1 MNRTIT
7 PTQNC
12 NVKLTMEKETPRNVS
27 LTGNIQFTGLRLKE
41 PMQISAGFTGVKEA
55 MRHTFKEMG
64 IVRSMKTL
72 LEMNQEDGFRCP
84 SCAWPVPEHPS
95 KIAEYCENGA
105 KALADEA
112 TRDHIGAEF
121 FAKHSVEELSQ
132 LSDYE
137 LNKLGRVVEPLVLKP
152 GKVHYEPISWQDAF
166 ELIADELH
174 QLKDPNEA
182 IFYTSGRSS
191 NEAAFLYGMFARAF
205 GTNNMP
211 DCSNMCH
218 ESSGVAL
225 SQTLGIGKGSV
236 TLDDLY
242 GAEVVLVV
250 GQNPGTNHPRM
261 LSALEK
267 CKKNGGKVISI
278 NPLEETGL
286 VNFKNPQNVSDMLG
300 SGQPMADVHLPVR
313 INEDVALAKLIL
325 KKLVALDAKNSN
337 VLDHPFIVE
346 YVEGYDALIEDL
358 RQYDEEFLQRRTGVS
373 MRKIDQVAQLLAE
386 NSKIIVCWAMG
397 LTQHKNA
404 VECIQE
410 YVNILLL
417 KGAIGKPFAGTC
429 PVRGHSN
436 VQGDRSV
443 GIMHYVNKTLNEKIR
458 EHLNFDPPTEPG
470 YDTVHA
476 IQAMHDEKAKV
487 FICLGGNFVMA
498 ASDTAYTAKAVQNC
512 SLTVQISTKLNRSHL
527 ITGRTA
533 LLLPTFGRSE
543 KDEKNGTAQFLT
555 MESSTGKVR
564 QSKGILKPASEHIK
578 SEPEITALMAHAY
591 FKGNHSMDWFA
602 LGQNYDL
609 IRELIDKTV
618 KGFENT
624 SERSKGFGYY
634 LPNNVRERDFRMLP
648 NGMARLTINTLPEHN
663 LQPDELLLMTIRS
676 HDQFNTTIYGLNDRY
691 RGIHNER
698 RVVFMNK
705 KDMAKRNLQR
715 LDVVNLHSNYGGVKR
730 TAEQFLVVPYNIP
743 KGNMAAYFPET
754 NLLVPIDQFADKSQT
769 PISKSI
775 KIVVEKTNDTFH

>member
-1 MNRTIT
+1 
-7 PTQNC
+7 
-12 NVKLTMEKETPRNVS
+12 MEKKINRNIS

-41 PMQISAGFTGVKEA
+41 PMHTSAGLLGVKEA
-55 MRHTFKEMG
+55 MRHSFKEMG

-112 TRDHIGAEF
+112 TKQHIGSEF

-137 LNKLGRVVEPLVLKP
+137 LNKLGRVIEPLVLKP
-152 GKVHYEPISWQDAF
+152 NSVHYEPISWQDTF
-166 ELIADELH
+166 ELISDELH

-182 IFYTSGRSS
+182 LFYTSGRSS

-225 SQTLGIGKGSV
+225 SETLGIGKGSV

-242 GAEVVLVV
+242 GAEVILVV

-267 CKKNGGKVISI
+267 CKKNGGKIISI
-278 NPLEETGL
+278 NPLAETGL

-300 SGQPMADVHLPVR
+300 SGQPMADIHLPVK
-313 INEDVALAKLIL
+313 INEDIALAKLIL

-337 VLDHPFIVE
+337 VLDHEFIVDH
-346 YVEGYDALIEDL
+346 VDGYDDLIQDL
-358 RQYDEEFLQRRTGVS
+358 SRYNYESLQRRTGVS
-373 MRKIDQVAQLLAE
+373 MRKIDHVVQLLAE

-404 VECIQE
+404 VQCIQE

-443 GIMHYVNKTLNEKIR
+443 GIMHYVNQTLNKKIK
-458 EHLNFDPPTEPG
+458 EHLKFDPPTKPG
-470 YDTVHA
+470 YDTVDA
-476 IQAMHDEKAKV
+476 IKAMHDGQAKV
-487 FICLGGNFVMA
+487 FICLGGNFLMA
-498 ASDTAYTAKAVQNC
+498 ASDTAYTAEAIQQC

-527 ITGRTA
+527 LTGRTA

-543 KDEKNGTAQFLT
+543 KDEKNGTLQFLT

-564 QSKGILKPASEHIK
+564 QSKGLLKPASEHIK
-578 SEPEITALMAHAY
+578 SEPEIIAMMAHTY
-591 FKGNHSMDWFA
+591 FKGNHPMDWQA
-602 LGQNYDL
+602 LGQDYNL
-609 IRELIDKTV
+609 IRSFIDKTV

-634 LPNNVRERDFRMLP
+634 LPNNVRERNFRMLP
-648 NGMARLTINTLPEHN
+648 NGKAQLTLTSLPDHE
-663 LQPDELLLMTIRS
+663 LKEGELLLMTIRS

-698 RVVFMNK
+698 RVVFMNEQ
-705 KDMAKRNLQR
+705 DMEYRNLKK
-715 LDVVNLHSNYGGVKR
+715 LDVVNLHSMYDDVKR
-730 TAEQFLVVPYNIP
+730 TAEQFLVIPYEIP

-754 NLLVPIDQFADKSQT
+754 NLLIPIDQFADKSQT

-775 KIVVEKTNDTFH
+775 KVTVEKRK